1 MTVDMARE
9 ATGEPTAWPV
19 GRHLAP
25 RIAPKFAVFEG
36 DGRGHDRV
44 SRLHIMA
51 PPLPTRVRRML
62 ETTEPSVAPNDTL
75 HRYSTL
81 VDRIRPL
88 SGHESVLVI
97 DAARS
102 PLTCLPFQS
111 ESLPALVVSDLQ
123 DAAPDVLD
131 VALAELARVA
141 MRFVFV
147 AVETGDRD
155 PWAST
160 IPDRGRAWWEAKF
173 FAAGFGKHTLSRHLV
188 PYDALEHEGPE
199 VVMAFERL

>member
-1 MTVDMARE
+1 
-9 ATGEPTAWPV
+9 
-19 GRHLAP
+19 
-25 RIAPKFAVFEG
+25 
-36 DGRGHDRV
+36 
-44 SRLHIMA
+44 MA

-160 IPDRGRAWWEAKF
+160 IPGRGRAWWEAKF